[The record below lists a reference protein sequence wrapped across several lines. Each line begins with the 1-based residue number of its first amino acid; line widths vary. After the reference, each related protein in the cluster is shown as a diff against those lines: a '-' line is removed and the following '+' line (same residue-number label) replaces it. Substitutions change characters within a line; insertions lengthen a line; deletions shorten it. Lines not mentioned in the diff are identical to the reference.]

1 MIQNWSRPLL
11 WNIPGRPEQ
20 ERIRGDKV
28 DLRAL
33 LKQLQDCLVEEGLD
47 LLGLASQGGIR
58 TFISDGSD
66 GGQILT

>member
-1 MIQNWSRPLL
+1 M
-11 WNIPGRPEQ
+11 
-20 ERIRGDKV
+20 
-28 DLRAL
+28 
-33 LKQLQDCLVEEGLD
+33 EEGLD